1 MQRNPIMRPI
11 RSRREFIQAA
21 AIGFPSIV
29 PASVFGQ
36 FAPSKRI
43 NVGQIGAGRIAR
55 VHDLPGVLQYD
66 NARVVAICWPFAE
79 PTPAPLRIIIRSLR
93 SQKGDSSV

>member
-1 MQRNPIMRPI
+1 VKRRFPR
-11 RSRREFIQAA
+11 RTSRRSFVKSAGAAAA
-21 AIGFPSIV
+21 AIGFPTIV
-29 PASVFGQ
+29 PASIFGQ

-66 NARVVAICWPFAE
+66 NARVVAICRPFAE
-79 PTPAPLRIIIRSLR
+79 PTPAPLRIIL
-93 SQKGDSSV
+93 